1 MVKKLSQQLNDQ
13 EKDLSTLFLITKV
26 VFRRTK
32 NSDIITLQKGRK
44 TGMMNELNF
53 HLSQQDIIIKCLQM
67 NQEIHIV
74 FRDMEITSKQ
84 LKVER
89 VKGGDF

>member
-1 MVKKLSQQLNDQ
+1 
-13 EKDLSTLFLITKV
+13 
-26 VFRRTK
+26 
-32 NSDIITLQKGRK
+32 
-44 TGMMNELNF
+44 
-53 HLSQQDIIIKCLQM
+53 M